1 MFRLD
6 EVDDNTH
13 KDEVVLLSIRLLGS
27 CSVWECVVCFKGWC
41 VFHVK
46 EVPSLESKDLFLV
59 FVSGDVSK
67 SSAGAYAIVFFFFF
81 FDHSSLW
88 QCTFFFFLFF
98 LRTARLLF
106 FGGASPSGS
115 DLFFF
120 FIYRRSSLVTLVTC
134 AVWDQH
140 LAFQVFFFSSSRTL
154 STTVRCQWKKEGITS
169 EKKRRWLTLNM
180 FTFFLFFSSV

>member
-1 MFRLD
+1 MSLPSVVQVELKCKAIAADGCALLSRPITFSKECEIFIFFLCVFRLD

-81 FDHSSLW
+81 FWSFIIMAMY
-88 QCTFFFFLFF
+88 FFFF
-98 LRTARLLF
+98 
-106 FGGASPSGS
+106 P
-115 DLFFF
+115 FFF
-120 FIYRRSSLVTLVTC
+120 KDRTFTFFWGGLTVGLWS
-134 AVWDQH
+134 
-140 LAFQVFFFSSSRTL
+140 VFFFY
-154 STTVRCQWKKEGITS
+154 IP
-169 EKKRRWLTLNM
+169 
-180 FTFFLFFSSV
+180 